1 MATVI
6 QKTEEGSFIPA
17 SQRPDGSWRK
27 PRRVKEGY
35 IPQEEV
41 PLYESKGKQWASKK
55 PTYPVGLDP
64 ALIKAHE
71 AAKASKNPIPGM
83 VIDTNSGKSKKK
95 KKKKSSDASK
105 EGGKSTE
112 TTAANTTSVQN
123 TKLESEKKS
132 STETNITNT
141 VANNTSSAVI
151 NTTTTD
157 PAKRLKNLRK
167 KLREIDA
174 IEKKISSGEIKAPD
188 KDLKEKVSRKPDV
201 LSEIMA
207 LELSLQN

>member
-6 QKTEEGSFIPA
+6 EKTEEGSFIPA

-55 PTYPVGLDP
+55 PMYPVGLDP

-95 KKKKSSDASK
+95 KKKKSSDTSK
-105 EGGKSTE
+105 EVGKPSELTP
-112 TTAANTTSVQN
+112 ANMPSAQN

-132 STETNITNT
+132 NNETNTN
-141 VANNTSSAVI
+141 VASSNTSAAV
-151 NTTTTD
+151 TTD

-167 KLREIDA
+167 KLREIEA
-174 IEKKISSGEIKAPD
+174 IEKKISNGEIKAPD
-188 KDLKEKVSRKPDV
+188 KDQKEKVSRKPDV